1 MEIDEGGSNFPKDV
15 FDPKMHRN
23 NTENNYLV
31 SLNDYFRKE
40 MGNKF
45 DGLENIGEIVLERVK
60 NYIESYEISLFLV
73 WSELYFIT
81 FYVP

>member
-31 SLNDYFRKE
+31 SREIEWARKYRS
-40 MGNKF
+40 NRSRK
-45 DGLENIGEIVLERVK
+45 
-60 NYIESYEISLFLV
+60 
-73 WSELYFIT
+73 
-81 FYVP
+81 